1 MSATLIRRTND
12 SRPSYLLGELGRIL
26 GGTWDDHEEG
36 GATAAYPVD
45 IHEDSQAV
53 YVEAELPGFKK
64 EEIDVSFEKGVLRIV
79 AERKSNQEKR
89 EKGKAHLLERRYTRV
104 SRAFA
109 LPAEVDDNKVDAK
122 LDGGVLA
129 LKFHKREEV
138 KPRRITL
145 S

>member
-1 MSATLIRRTND
+1 MSATLIRRAGD
-12 SRPSYLLGELGRIL
+12 LRPSYLLGELDRIL
-26 GGTWDDHEEG
+26 GGAWGEGEEG
-36 GATAAYPVD
+36 RSTAAYPVD
-45 IHEDSQAV
+45 IHEDNQAV

-89 EKGKAHLLERRYTRV
+89 EKGKAHLVERRFTRV

-109 LPAEVDDNKVDAK
+109 LPADVDDNKVDAK
-122 LDGGVLA
+122 LDEGVLS